1 MEQCIQLVAAKF
13 VKQNLDWFLL
23 TDSISKEA
31 AGLLHEQI
39 NELIKSIGVHSLD
52 ICAGFGVPKN
62 AIFAPIYT
70 GYQDYYKSEVT
81 NGEHYQ
87 YNRPKF

>member
-1 MEQCIQLVAAKF
+1 LEHCIQLVAAKY
-13 VKQNLDWFLL
+13 VKHHLDWFLL
-23 TDSISKEA
+23 TDNISKEA

-52 ICAGFGVPKN
+52 ICEGFGVPKN
-62 AIFAPIYT
+62 AIYAPIYT
-70 GYQDYYKSEVT
+70 GYQDYYKSDVT

-87 YNRPKF
+87 YNRAKF